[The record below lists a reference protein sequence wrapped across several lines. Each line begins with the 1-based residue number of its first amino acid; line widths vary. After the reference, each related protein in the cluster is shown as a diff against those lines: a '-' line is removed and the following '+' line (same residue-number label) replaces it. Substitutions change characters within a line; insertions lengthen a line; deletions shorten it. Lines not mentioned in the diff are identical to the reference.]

1 MSPRHGG
8 ERTGLRVH
16 QRLRRLR
23 DGDSDGVGAGVP
35 DGNGGNAAELRGDGL
50 RDGVEDAV
58 GRGGDV
64 ARGARV

>member
-1 MSPRHGG
+1 M
-8 ERTGLRVH
+8 H